1 MGQAKQ
7 IREKTV
13 NEVRLVS
20 VDYTDKL
27 DAGKTLTTPT
37 ATVVGSTAIT
47 VSSVAVSTA
56 ELTID
61 GVEVAAGK
69 AVQYKVSAGGTA
81 GQLVNVRV
89 TVNDTSTPAQTFK
102 DKFPLRIIAD

>member
-1 MGQAKQ
+1 MGLAKQ

-27 DAGKTLTTPT
+27 DAGKTLTAPT

-47 VSSVAVSTA
+47 VSSVSVSTA

-61 GVEVAAGK
+61 GVEVDAGK

-81 GQLVNVRV
+81 GSLVYVRV

-102 DKFPLRIIAD
+102 DKFRLRIIAD